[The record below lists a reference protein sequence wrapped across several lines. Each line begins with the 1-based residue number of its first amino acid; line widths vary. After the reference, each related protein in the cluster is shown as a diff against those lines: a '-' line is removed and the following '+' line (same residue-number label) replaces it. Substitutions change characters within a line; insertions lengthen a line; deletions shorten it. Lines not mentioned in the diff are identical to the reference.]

1 MPKRKKSR
9 SDSQGTIV
17 DAFENRWRE
26 CVPLSREQLAE
37 VEKELQ
43 MSLPAELRKLFLTCN
58 GGVPEKTYFGTD
70 RIEVEIGS
78 LLPIRSTASGEETSF
93 ESVYRRLVSKAEMP
107 SSLIPF
113 GYDTG
118 RAGVFCVDAESSRV
132 VYYVHDEPEDPK
144 KEVAASLDDFLSNLT
159 LPPY

>member
-9 SDSQGTIV
+9 PDPQGMTV

-26 CVPLSREQLAE
+26 CGPLSREQLAE
-37 VEKELQ
+37 VEKDLQ
-43 MSLPAELRKLFLTCN
+43 MSLPPELSKLFLTCN

-78 LLPIRSTASGEETSF
+78 LLPIRSTASAEESF
-93 ESVYRRLVSKAEMP
+93 ESVYRQLVSKAGMP

-118 RAGVFCVDAESSRV
+118 RAGVFCVDAESGKI